1 MAEIINNSSDYND
14 FNNHNDNSFEKLKVN
29 TAKGHLLKEVKE
41 AVKFAGNY
49 HDYELSLDTTDK
61 DKHLIGVQPVNGNYF
76 DITVEDVSAKKFK
89 LVVNLKEGEILEGVG
104 ASIGKHTIEFND
116 LDFTTLGRILN
127 NRVIVE
133 LLV

>member
-1 MAEIINNSSDYND
+1 MGEIINNSSDY
-14 FNNHNDNSFEKLKVN
+14 DNFEKLKIN

-61 DKHLIGVQPVNGNYF
+61 DKHLIGVQPVNGNSF
-76 DITVEDVSAKKFK
+76 DITVEDVDAKKFK

-116 LDFTTLGRILN
+116 LDFTLLGRILN
-127 NRVIVE
+127 SCEIVD
-133 LLV
+133 LLER